1 MKDHKRLGNYI
12 RPVDVR
18 NRELKI
24 TKPMGINI
32 DKHFMPSVANVI
44 GTDLS
49 NYKLVSKRQFACN

>member
-1 MKDHKRLGNYI
+1 MKDYQRLGDYI

-18 NRELKI
+18 NRDL
-24 TKPMGINI
+24 TVTQPMGINI

-49 NYKLVSKRQFACN
+49 SY